1 VSPALVVA
9 SLARCKA
16 ALPLWL
22 MFGLA
27 AAPGF
32 LYYDIGGAQFGM
44 RHALD
49 FEPFLFAL
57 MALAAARR
65 PLPLWGTV
73 LLSYSIA
80 FGLAGA
86 FVWKP
91 F

>member
-1 VSPALVVA
+1 
-9 SLARCKA
+9 
-16 ALPLWL
+16 

-32 LYYDIGGAQFGM
+32 LYYDIGGTQFGM

-57 MALAAARR
+57 MALAAALR

-86 FVWKP
+86 FVWEP